1 MTAACALPRHARHAD
16 GPDGRRLPGLLQAMD
31 LAAHLG
37 AYGPPPYR
45 GPRQLIEVV
54 AAAGLTGRGGAG
66 FPTARKLAAV
76 AGAGRRAV
84 VVGNGAESE
93 PASCKDKQ
101 LLGTA
106 PHLVLDGLQL
116 AAEAVGATMAY
127 LYLHRHRHPRLHRAL
142 GSALA
147 ARAAAGLDRVEV
159 QLVSAPPRFLSG
171 EESAVVSR
179 INGGPALPRFKVPP
193 MFQRGVGGAPTLV
206 QNLET
211 LAHLAR
217 IARYGAGWFRAA
229 GTAAEPGSMLATCRR
244 ADGSVEVVE
253 TAIGTPLGE
262 LLRLPELPAQAV
274 LVGGYHGTW
283 LTSAHAAALPLANA
297 ALRPA
302 GAAVG
307 AGLLVALP
315 HGRCGIAEA
324 VRVVRYLAGESAGQ
338 CGPCLS
344 GLPRIAA
351 GFAELAASRPRPR
364 LRADLERWAG
374 LVERRGACHHPDGSV
389 RFVRS
394 TLAVF
399 AGELTAHARG
409 QCPATSHH
417 PFLPVPAGVPAGQ
430 ADWI

>member
-1 MTAACALPRHARHAD
+1 MTATGALPRAAREAA
-16 GPDGRRLPGLLQAMD
+16 GPGSRSLPGLLQAMD

-37 AYGPPPYR
+37 AYGPLPYR
-45 GPRQLIEVV
+45 GPRRLIEVV

-84 VVGNGAESE
+84 VVGNGAETE
-93 PASCKDKQ
+93 PASRKDKQ
-101 LLGTA
+101 LLQSA

-116 AAEAVGATMAY
+116 AAEAVGATTAY
-127 LYLHRHRHPRLHRAL
+127 LYLHRHPGLHQAL

-159 QLVSAPPRFLSG
+159 QLVSAPPRFIAG
-171 EESAVVSR
+171 EESAVVAR

-193 MFQRGVGGAPTLV
+193 MFQRGVAGAPTLV
-206 QNLET
+206 QNVET
-211 LAHLAR
+211 LAHLAL
-217 IARYGAGWFRAA
+217 IARYGAGRFRGT

-244 ADGSVEVVE
+244 ADGTVEVVE

-283 LTSAHAAALPLANA
+283 LSSARAAALPLSSAG
-297 ALRPA
+297 LRPA
-302 GAAVG
+302 GAAAG

-344 GLPRIAA
+344 GLPRIAT
-351 GFAELAASRPRPR
+351 GFAELAAPRPRPG

-374 LVERRGACHHPDGSV
+374 LAERRGACHHPDGSV
-389 RFVRS
+389 RFLRS
-394 TLAVF
+394 TVAVF
-399 AGELTAHARG
+399 ASELTAHARG
-409 QCPATSHH
+409 QCTATSHG

-430 ADWI
+430 VDWT

>member
-1 MTAACALPRHARHAD
+1 MTATHALPRHDRRAT
-16 GPDGRRLPGLLQAMD
+16 GPEAPPRLLQAMD
-31 LAAHLG
+31 LDAHLG

-101 LLGTA
+101 LLWTA

-116 AAEAVGATMAY
+116 AAEAVGATTAY
-127 LYLHRHRHPRLHRAL
+127 LYLHRHPGLHRAL
-142 GSALA
+142 GSALS

-159 QLVSAPPRFLSG
+159 QLVTAPPRFLAG
-171 EESAVVSR
+171 EESAVASR
-179 INGGPALPRFKVPP
+179 INGGPALPRFKLPP
-193 MFQRGVGGAPTLV
+193 VHQRGVAGAPTLV
-206 QNLET
+206 HNVET
-211 LAHLAR
+211 LAHLAQ
-217 IARYGAGWFRAA
+217 IARYGASWFRAA
-229 GTAAEPGSMLATCRR
+229 GTAAEPGTMLATCRR
-244 ADGSVEVVE
+244 ADGTVEVAE

-262 LLRLPELPAQAV
+262 LLRLPELPGQAV

-297 ALRPA
+297 GLRPA
-302 GAAVG
+302 GAAAG
-307 AGLLVALP
+307 AGLLAALP
-315 HGRCGIAEA
+315 HGRCGVNEA
-324 VRVVRYLAGESAGQ
+324 VRVVRYLAAESAGQ
-338 CGPCLS
+338 CGPCLN

-351 GFAELAASRPRPR
+351 GFAELAAPRPRPG

-374 LVERRGACHHPDGSV
+374 LAERRGACHHPDGSV
-389 RFVRS
+389 RFLHS

-409 QCPATSHH
+409 QCSATSHR
-417 PFLPVPAGVPAGQ
+417 PFLPVPADVPVGQ
-430 ADWI
+430 ADWT

>member
-1 MTAACALPRHARHAD
+1 MTATRALPRAARHAD
-16 GPDGRRLPGLLQAMD
+16 GADGRRLPGLLQAMD
-31 LAAHLG
+31 LDAHLG

-66 FPTARKLAAV
+66 FPTARKLAVV

-101 LLGTA
+101 LLWTA

-127 LYLHRHRHPRLHRAL
+127 LYLHRHPGLHRAL

-159 QLVSAPPRFLSG
+159 QLVSAPPRFLAG

-193 MFQRGVGGAPTLV
+193 MFQRGVAGAPTLV
-206 QNLET
+206 QNVET
-211 LAHLAR
+211 LAHLAQM
-217 IARYGAGWFRAA
+217 ARYGAGWFRAA

-244 ADGSVEVVE
+244 ADGTVEVVE

-262 LLRLPELPAQAV
+262 LLRLSELPAQAV

-283 LTSAHAAALPLANA
+283 LTSVHAAALPLANA

-315 HGRCGIAEA
+315 PGRCGIAEA

-344 GLPRIAA
+344 GLPRIAT
-351 GFAELAASRPRPR
+351 GFAELAAPRPRPR

-389 RFVRS
+389 RFLRS

-417 PFLPVPAGVPAGQ
+417 PFLPVPAGLPAGQ
-430 ADWI
+430 ADWT

>member
-127 LYLHRHRHPRLHRAL
+127 LYLHRHPRLHRAL

-351 GFAELAASRPRPR
+351 GFAASRPRPR